1 MRYGHIHR
9 CVESPDLC
17 DEVPVPWS
25 GNILVECKFDI
36 SDDGPEKENKISYR
50 ENVSSEV
57 ATYPFP
63 VSIESLLFLIG
74 FLLCSDA
81 FANTALQRLSHLDLP
96 LQTSFTYPLIVS
108 K

>member
-1 MRYGHIHR
+1 M
-9 CVESPDLC
+9 
-17 DEVPVPWS
+17 PWS

-36 SDDGPEKENKISYR
+36 GDDGPEKENRMGYR
-50 ENVSSEV
+50 EKVTSEV

-81 FANTALQRLSHLDLP
+81 FANTALQGLSHLEVP